1 MLFKMPSNLGINS
14 NFDTST
20 YEQRKT
26 EKRGLAH
33 LLKSIGVDSYKDHEI
48 TISCPGLTGARHTL
62 Q

>member
-48 TISCPGLTGARHTL
+48 TIVA
-62 Q
+62 QV